1 MERSDLIHKRKGKY
15 LGQTL
20 NRFEIEIE
28 PRIPQAVAERFKA
41 IVREKFKAL
50 AVDAVE
56 VMELDDKTEL
66 NGHAQAVRDTL
77 DARAGVGG
85 DTR

>member
-1 MERSDLIHKRKGKY
+1 MNRLGLLHKRKSKY

-28 PRIPQAVAERFKA
+28 PRIPKDVAERWKA

-50 AVDAVE
+50 EEDAAGLI
-56 VMELDDKTEL
+56 ELDDKTEL

-77 DARAGVGG
+77 DPRAGIGG
-85 DTR
+85 NK